1 MAAPLRISSGRDEL
15 DVAMIHRYLSE
26 QSYWKRGVAIEA
38 VRKGIANAL
47 CFGGY
52 VGGQQVAF
60 ARVITDYTDFAYL
73 RDVFVLP
80 AFQGRGYGKQ
90 MVAAVLGDERLRD
103 VAWMLGTDDAHSLY
117 ADFGFTPLE
126 APQKYMRRPA
136 PVKLSK

>member
-1 MAAPLRISSGRDEL
+1 MHAPLRISSERGEL

-26 QSYWKRGVAIEA
+26 QSYWKRGVALET

-52 VGGQQVAF
+52 VDGQQVAF

-80 AFQGRGYGKQ
+80 QYQGRGYGKQ
-90 MVAAVLGDERLRD
+90 IVAAALDDARVRD
-103 VAWMLGTDDAHSLY
+103 VVWMLGTDDAHGLY
-117 ADFGFTPLE
+117 ASFGFAPLE
-126 APQKYMRRPA
+126 APHKYMRRTA
-136 PVKLSK
+136 A

>member
-1 MAAPLRISSGRDEL
+1 MHAPLRISSERGEL

-26 QSYWKRGVAIEA
+26 QSYWKRGVALET

-52 VGGQQVAF
+52 VDGQQVAF

-80 AFQGRGYGKQ
+80 QYQGRGYGKQ
-90 MVAAVLGDERLRD
+90 IVAAALDDARVRD
-103 VAWMLGTDDAHSLY
+103 VVWMLGTDDAHGLY
-117 ADFGFTPLE
+117 ASFGFAPLE
-126 APQKYMRRPA
+126 APHKYMRRPA
-136 PVKLSK
+136 A